1 MLVLSLFSLLSY
13 INDTRGIFEGI
24 CASALVTVELCIY
37 IFYNVNITL
46 TFIRILNHFHIPNFE
61 IESEIS

>member
-13 INDTRGIFEGI
+13 INDTQGIFEGI
-24 CASALVTVELCIY
+24 CALVTVELCIY